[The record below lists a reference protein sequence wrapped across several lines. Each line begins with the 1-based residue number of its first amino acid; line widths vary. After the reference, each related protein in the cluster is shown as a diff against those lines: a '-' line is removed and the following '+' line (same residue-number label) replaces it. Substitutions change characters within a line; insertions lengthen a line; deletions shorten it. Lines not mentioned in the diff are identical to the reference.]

1 MSTYVSYNKPNVYLV
16 YVTWVDHASY
26 IRDERL
32 EPSFANISFYPGRNL
47 YVSGYRLDSS
57 GDPFKYSIIVPQELQ
72 GSFKIPQPGDVI
84 AVEESQR
91 GLNSQPVYVYSIYNG
106 YEKSDYRSSSVPEWG
121 SIPGDYG
128 HIRSHRDH
136 AGQFSSQSGDSFTK
150 KYIKSVTGYRFRKY
164 YGHVYNTENRF
175 LDNGKFVIRGDN
187 VFDISRETS
196 SMSVDEVKTEFGV
209 DIVAVGSNSL
219 ENDPSRYPN
228 PLNVPQKREQD
239 VRYSYSND
247 VYQVLPKK
255 ITNDLYQAN
264 ESSVGKPVNKYYSH
278 ILKVK
283 NYFAYQPIVD
293 RRYIDY
299 LESVQPDP
307 QGNKPDLFEREL
319 PAAEEYQVS
328 LRGNNKLLIQDQY
341 GNGEQIVITLKNQYD
356 AGFSVIHNSE
366 NSQVRLRDHLG
377 QGVLLEANPNAP
389 RIVTWTTERQ
399 VIDMGSI
406 RNHDTSSGDVESF
419 GEYIYLR
426 NGSVYGK
433 SDTSFGRLAED
444 EIPRNGSDE
453 NKVPQQEFLLINA
466 KTDSNMTKLIDGISS
481 RLSSGMNSFIEAPKG
496 SGLFFRNNLDPN
508 ESEQRFS
515 IFNTFNDP
523 PTLVARIFQEHQS
536 GLNGK
541 NIVSEFLNVVTDNES
556 NFRSL
561 NAYLE
566 GGVESTAQIES
577 LCMNDFSDITTTSS
591 FVSPSGT
598 ATSTRK
604 ETNDSSES
612 IIRQI
617 NMFVGE
623 SMSESEVRSSV
634 GGNVVSRQTLEDLV
648 NLNTVEIISTTQPGT
663 RITHIV
669 DGNPVN
675 IFDMEPERVSITQ
688 NNIDGETIS
697 TVVQDQ
703 ASIKNTFFSPPNTP
717 QHYIVQEDASIELHR
732 LVPSVSLNI
741 GSNDVGAGTI
751 NIGTETDTIII
762 NADSITS
769 NANTIEENATV
780 SIVQEA
786 GMSIVQESLAVSIIG
801 TAIVE
806 IESTPSLIV
815 VTPLSISKL
824 APKMDLLTTVGP
836 IILKGAVTRL
846 IL

>member
-1 MSTYVSYNKPNVYLV
+1 MSSFISYGNPNRYMV

-26 IRDERL
+26 VRDERL
-32 EPSFANISFYPGRNL
+32 EPALGNVSMSSGRNFH
-47 YVSGYRLDSS
+47 VTGYRLDSS
-57 GDPFKYSIIVPQELQ
+57 GDPFKYSIVVPQDLQ
-72 GSFKIPQPGDVI
+72 GSFKIPQPGDIIV
-84 AVEESQR
+84 VEEVHRTTS
-91 GLNSQPVYVYSIYNG
+91 SPPVYVYSMYND
-106 YEKSDYRSSSVPEWG
+106 YKRSDYRSSIVPEWG
-121 SIPGDYG
+121 SVPGDYG

-136 AGQFSSQSGDSFTK
+136 SVQFSKNSGNSFTK

-164 YGHVYNTENRF
+164 YGHVYNTDTRF
-175 LDNGKFVIRGDN
+175 LDQGKFVIRGDG
-187 VFDISRETS
+187 VFDILKETS
-196 SMSVDEVKTEFGV
+196 SMNADEIKTEFGV
-209 DIVAVGSNSL
+209 DMLPIGSNSI
-219 ENDPSRYPN
+219 EVDQSRYPN
-228 PLNVPQKREQD
+228 PLNVPQKREED
-239 VRYSYSND
+239 NRYTYTND
-247 VYQVLPKK
+247 VYNVFSKQ
-255 ITNDLYQAN
+255 ITTDRYVSGETSTNSAVSKTYKH
-264 ESSVGKPVNKYYSH
+264 V
-278 ILKVK
+278 LKVK

-299 LESVQPDP
+299 LESVQPDA

-356 AGFSVIHNSE
+356 AGFSVVHNSE
-366 NSQVRLRDHLG
+366 HSQVRLRDHLG

-389 RIVTWTTERQ
+389 RVVTWTTERQ

-406 RNHDTSSGDVESF
+406 RNHDTVSGETESF

-444 EIPRNGSDE
+444 EIPRNGSEE

-481 RLSSGMNSFIEAPKG
+481 RLSAGMNNFIEAPKG

-523 PTLVARIFQEHQS
+523 PTLVARILQEHQS

-541 NIVSEFLNVVTDNES
+541 NVVSEFLNVVTDNES

-561 NAYLE
+561 NSYIE
-566 GGVESTAQIES
+566 GGVESSAQIES
-577 LCMNDFSDITTTSS
+577 LCMNDFSDVTSSSS

-604 ETNDSSES
+604 EVNNASES
-612 IIRQI
+612 VIRNL

-623 SMSESEVRSSV
+623 SMAESEVRSSV
-634 GGNVVSRQTLEDLV
+634 GGNVISRQKYDDLI
-648 NLNTVEIISTTQPGT
+648 NLSTVEIISTTQPGT
-663 RITHIV
+663 RITHII

-675 IFDMEPERVSITQ
+675 ILDMEPERVSITQ
-688 NNIDGETIS
+688 NNIDGEKIS

-703 ASIKNTFFSPPNTP
+703 TSIKNTFFSPPDTP
-717 QHYIVQEDASIELHR
+717 QHYIVQEDASIEMHR

-780 SIVQEA
+780 SIVQE
-786 GMSIVQESLAVSIIG
+786 SPIVSIIG
-801 TAIVE
+801 TAKVE
-806 IESTPSLIV
+806 IKTTPSSITLLPTSITV
-815 VTPLSISKL
+815 LS
-824 APKMDLLTTVGP
+824 PTQLLESVGP
-836 IILKGAVTRL
+836 IILDGAVTRL
-846 IL
+846 TL